1 MTRFRPPSPTQAR
14 RRLGPAA
21 LLVGALC
28 MGLLLGTLVFA
39 PARWLA
45 MALHSATNGQLQ
57 LLETRGTVW
66 RGTGQLRLSG
76 GAGSQSASLLP
87 QGLQWHFGLSPS
99 QGALTL
105 AIGLPCCSAEPLR
118 LRWLPGLHSQ
128 HWEMVAHQS
137 EWPAELL
144 QGLGTP
150 WNTLGFTGQLKLDS
164 PGMDLRLA
172 QGQFQV
178 SGGLT
183 LQALGMAS
191 RLSRLRPLGSYQL
204 RLSADDPAQGPHW
217 TLQTLNGALQ
227 LQGKGQWVAGRLR
240 FEGQAEAAP
249 GSEAALSNL
258 LNIVGRRQ
266 GPISVIKIG

>member
-1 MTRFRPPSPTQAR
+1 MTRFRPPAEPR
-14 RRLGPAA
+14 RRLGPVA
-21 LLVGALC
+21 LLASALC
-28 MGLLLGTLVFA
+28 AGLLLGALMFA

-45 MALHSATNGQLQ
+45 MALHSATGGQLQ
-57 LLETRGTVW
+57 LHESRGTVW
-66 RGTGQLRLSG
+66 RGGGQLRLSG
-76 GAGSQSASLLP
+76 GGDSQSASTLP
-87 QGLQWHFGLSPS
+87 QGLQWRFGLAPG

-105 AIGLPCCSAEPLR
+105 ALSLPCCSAQPLR
-118 LRWLPGLHSQ
+118 LQWMPGLRSQ
-128 HWEMVAHQS
+128 HWHLAAHQS

-150 WNTLGFTGQLKLDS
+150 WNTLGFVGQLQVNS
-164 PGMDLRLA
+164 PGLDLRLQ
-172 QGQFQV
+172 QGRLQL

-191 RLSRLRPLGSYQL
+191 RLSRLRPLGSYAL
-204 RLSADDPAQGPHW
+204 RLSADDPAQGPLW
-217 TLQTLNGALQ
+217 TLQTLSGALR

-266 GPISVIKIG
+266 GPKSVIKIG